1 MAFLVNDSIWKKYK
15 HIVQNFIDQDAGL
28 QEVIWLKHIQYVAL
42 TPFLKCPERIPLQ
55 ALINYNAFRTW
66 PLNVG
71 TPSGELDEINCAMLV
86 SQKQLVEK
94 GLTNNKGYW
103 TFDAAL
109 DRFIING
116 ELYISKGDT
125 QVAQAKDEPIVFQVL
140 LRRQEDGTDT
150 TN

>member
-1 MAFLVNDSIWKKYK
+1 
-15 HIVQNFIDQDAGL
+15 
-28 QEVIWLKHIQYVAL
+28 
-42 TPFLKCPERIPLQ
+42 
-55 ALINYNAFRTW
+55 
-66 PLNVG
+66 
-71 TPSGELDEINCAMLV
+71 MLV

-94 GLTNNKGYW
+94 GFINNKGYW
-103 TFDAAL
+103 AFDAAL
-109 DRFIING
+109 DRFTING

>member
-1 MAFLVNDSIWKKYK
+1 M
-15 HIVQNFIDQDAGL
+15 
-28 QEVIWLKHIQYVAL
+28 QYPL
-42 TPFLKCPERIPLQ
+42 PFGEDDDENNYERIPLQ

-94 GLTNNKGYW
+94 GLINNKGYW